1 MCSSYS
7 SAFLLTDA
15 GGQKQEYKNKSIG
28 QGVQPFLEIEGG
40 SGEKQIDRIADS
52 PFEIVSGQTEI
63 IFQMSY
69 NRFDRATASEVFSGF
84 AFGIF

>member
-28 QGVQPFLEIEGG
+28 QGVQPFLEIESG

-52 PFEIVSGQTEI
+52 PSD
-63 IFQMSY
+63 Y
-69 NRFDRATASEVFSGF
+69 
-84 AFGIF
+84 